1 MLRVYAC
8 ITSEHDFRLVLVAGA
23 ICLLAA
29 FTAFS
34 IFEQA
39 RRAKR
44 RPWVWTALA
53 GVVAGTGIWA
63 THFIAMLAYR
73 PSLPIGYDVPLTLL
87 SIAAAI
93 LVTGAGWTAALRG
106 GRFAALVA
114 GAAIGAGIGIMH
126 YVGMAAVTLPGRFA
140 WDEALVL
147 ASILVGIT
155 LGAAALAEHRRRPRL
170 LPWRPA
176 LLLASAICGLHFT
189 GMAAASIH
197 PDSRLAVPAAAID
210 SNVLT
215 LAVIATALLIL
226 AIGFLTVLFDRKLA
240 RNAIE
245 EARRLRTFADAAVEG
260 LVVIDGERL
269 VDANRSF
276 LALAGFESLG
286 DAPERLS
293 DLLIEVNLAALSMAP
308 DAPPVECRLLRADGE
323 SREVELLLR
332 PLAWRGA
339 ELRILALRDISER
352 KEAAERIAHLAF
364 HDSLTGLPNRA
375 VFADHLGR
383 TVERAEQGADHLGWT
398 VERAEQGADHVA
410 VLCVDLDGFKAVN
423 DLYGHPAGDALLIAA
438 AQRLR
443 ACVRGHELVARLGG
457 DEFAVVQAGGD
468 QPGHSGL
475 LARRVV
481 DALAEPFAIGS
492 DTVRISASVGV
503 ALFPADAAD
512 PQSLVKNA
520 DMALYRAKADGR
532 GTARF
537 YEAAMDEAL
546 RRRRQ
551 LEGDL
556 RQAIDRC
563 ELSVHYQ
570 PLADLHSGSIL
581 GFEALLRWDHE
592 RLGAIGPATFIPL
605 AEESGLILKLGQW
618 VLREAC
624 TEAARWN
631 PPLKLSVNLSPLQ
644 FTQGDLAAEVEAML
658 AETGLDPM
666 RLELEVTEG
675 LLIKDSEKAVAILE
689 RLKAL
694 GVQIAMD
701 DFGTGY
707 SSLSYFRM
715 FPFDKVKID
724 QSFIRDMIGN
734 PQARAIIRSVIGL
747 GRGLGMPVV
756 AEGVETVEQL
766 EALRAEGCDQVQGY
780 LISRPGPI
788 ANFDHVVVDRGPG
801 AVRAQAPADSG
812 GERRLNRGRSRR

>member
-8 ITSEHDFRLVLVAGA
+8 ITGEHDFRLVLVAGT

-39 RRAKR
+39 RRAER

-53 GVVAGTGIWA
+53 GFVAGTGIWA
-63 THFIAMLAYR
+63 THFVAMLAYR
-73 PSLPIGYDVPLTLL
+73 PNLPIGYDLPLTLL
-87 SIAAAI
+87 SIAAAVMI
-93 LVTGAGWTAALRG
+93 TGAGWTVALRRG
-106 GRFAALVA
+106 PLGTLVA
-114 GAAIGAGIGIMH
+114 GLVIGGGIGTMH
-126 YVGMAAVTLPGRFA
+126 YTGMAAVKLPGRFA
-140 WDEALVL
+140 WDGSLVL
-147 ASILVGIT
+147 VSVILGIT
-155 LGAAALAEHRRRPRL
+155 LSAAALAEHRRRPQL

-176 LLLASAICGLHFT
+176 LLITLAICGLHFT
-189 GMAAASIH
+189 AMAAASVH
-197 PDSRLAVPAAAID
+197 PDSRLEVPSSAID

-215 LAVIATALLIL
+215 LAVVAMALVIL
-226 AIGFLTVLFDRKLA
+226 AIGFLMVLFDRKLA
-240 RNAIE
+240 SNAIE
-245 EARRLRTFADAAVEG
+245 EAQRLRTFADAAVEG
-260 LVVIDGERL
+260 LVVIDGERI

-276 LALAGFESLG
+276 LRLASFDSVGA
-286 DAPERLS
+286 APERLS
-293 DLLIEVNLAALSMAP
+293 DLLIEVNLAALSTAS

-339 ELRILALRDISER
+339 DLRILAVRDISER

-375 VFADHLGR
+375 VFADHLAR
-383 TVERAEQGADHLGWT
+383 TVVKAD
-398 VERAEQGADHVA
+398 ENCEPVA
-410 VLCVDLDGFKAVN
+410 ILCVDLDGFKAVN
-423 DLYGHPAGDALLIAA
+423 DIYGHPAGDALLIAA

-443 ACVRGHELVARLGG
+443 AAVRGHELVARLGG
-457 DEFAVVQAGGD
+457 DEFAVVQAGGE
-468 QPGHSGL
+468 QPGHGGL
-475 LARRVV
+475 LAQRIVE
-481 DALAEPFAIGS
+481 ALSEPFAIGQ
-492 DTVRISASVGV
+492 DVVRISASVGV

-512 PQSLVKNA
+512 PESLVKNA

-551 LEGDL
+551 LEADL
-556 RQAIDRC
+556 RQAIGRG

-570 PLADLHSGSIL
+570 PLADLESGSIL
-581 GFEALLRWDHE
+581 GFEALLRWDHPVQ
-592 RLGAIGPATFIPL
+592 GAIGPDVFIPL
-605 AEESGLILKLGQW
+605 AEESGLILKLGDW

-624 TEAARWN
+624 AEAARWT
-631 PPLKLSVNLSPLQ
+631 PALKLSVNLSPVQ
-644 FTQGDLAAEVEAML
+644 FTQGDLAAEVEAIL
-658 AETGLDPM
+658 AGTGLDPS

-675 LLIKDSEKAVAILE
+675 LLIKDADKAIVILE
-689 RLKAL
+689 RLKSL
-694 GVQIAMD
+694 GVQISMD

-747 GRGLGMPVV
+747 GQGLGMPVV
-756 AEGVETVEQL
+756 AEGVETAEQL
-766 EALRAEGCDQVQGY
+766 DALRAEGCDQVQGY

-788 ANFDHVVVDRGPG
+788 SHFEGVVMDRG
-801 AVRAQAPADSG
+801 AESG
-812 GERRLNRGRSRR
+812 MVLKKAI

>member
-8 ITSEHDFRLVLVAGA
+8 ITGEHDLRLVLVAGA

-44 RPWVWTALA
+44 RPWGWTALA
-53 GVVAGTGIWA
+53 GFVAGTGIWA
-63 THFIAMLAYR
+63 THFVAMLAYR
-73 PSLPIGYDVPLTLL
+73 PNLPIRYDFGLTLL
-87 SIAAAI
+87 SIAAAVVI
-93 LVTGAGWTAALRG
+93 TGAGWTAALRS
-106 GRFAALVA
+106 GRLGTLVA
-114 GAAIGAGIGIMH
+114 GTAIGAGIGTMH
-126 YVGMAAVTLPGRFA
+126 YIGMAAVNLPGRFA
-140 WDEALVL
+140 WDEAMVL
-147 ASILVGIT
+147 ASLAIAVALST
-155 LGAAALAEHRRRPRL
+155 AALAEHRRRPRL

-189 GMAAASIH
+189 AMAAASIY
-197 PDSRLAVPAAAID
+197 PDSSLEVAAAAID
-210 SNVLT
+210 SSVLT
-215 LAVIATALLIL
+215 LAVVAMALVIL
-226 AIGFLTVLFDRKLA
+226 AIGFLMVLFDRKLA
-240 RNAIE
+240 SNAIE

-269 VDANRSF
+269 VDANKSF

-339 ELRILALRDISER
+339 DLRILAVRDISER

-364 HDSLTGLPNRA
+364 HDALTGLPNRA
-375 VFADHLGR
+375 VFADHLER
-383 TVERAEQGADHLGWT
+383 TVAKADENAEP
-398 VERAEQGADHVA
+398 VA
-410 VLCVDLDGFKAVN
+410 VVCVDLDGFKAVN
-423 DLYGHPAGDALLIAA
+423 DVYGHPAGDALLIAA

-443 ACVRGHELVARLGG
+443 SAVRGHELVARLGG
-457 DEFAVVQAGGD
+457 DEFAVVQSGGD
-468 QPGHSGL
+468 QPAHAGL
-475 LARRVV
+475 LAQRVV
-481 DALAEPFAIGS
+481 EALAEPFAIGH

-512 PQSLVKNA
+512 PERLVKNA
-520 DMALYRAKADGR
+520 DMALYRAKAEGR

-551 LEGDL
+551 LEADL
-556 RQAIDRC
+556 RQAVGRG

-570 PLADLHSGSIL
+570 PLAELESGSIL
-581 GFEALLRWDHE
+581 GFEALLRWNHG

-605 AEESGLILKLGQW
+605 AEESGFILKLGEW

-624 TEAARWN
+624 SEAARWT
-631 PPLKLSVNLSPLQ
+631 PALKLSVNLSPLQ
-644 FTQGDLAAEVEAML
+644 FTQGDLAADVEAIL
-658 AETGLDPM
+658 AETGLDAA

-675 LLIKDSEKAVAILE
+675 LLIKDAEKAIAILE

-694 GVQIAMD
+694 GVQISMD

-724 QSFIRDMIGN
+724 QSFIRDMIDN

-756 AEGVETVEQL
+756 AEGVETAEQL

-780 LISRPGPI
+780 WISRPGPI
-788 ANFDHVVVDRGPG
+788 ANFDHVVIERDSSAARRPAPPV
-801 AVRAQAPADSG
+801 AVV
-812 GERRLNRGRSRR
+812 ERRLNRGRSRR

>member
-8 ITSEHDFRLVLVAGA
+8 ITGEHDFRLVLVAGM

-39 RRAKR
+39 RRAKQ
-44 RPWVWTALA
+44 RPWAWTALA
-53 GVVAGTGIWA
+53 GFVAGTGIWA
-63 THFIAMLAYR
+63 THFVAMLAYR
-73 PSLPIGYDVPLTLL
+73 PNLPIGYDLPLTLL
-87 SIAAAI
+87 SIAAAVSI
-93 LVTGAGWTAALRG
+93 TGVGWTAALRS
-106 GRFAALVA
+106 GRFGTLVP
-114 GAAIGAGIGIMH
+114 GLLIGVGIATMH
-126 YVGMAAVTLPGRFA
+126 YAGMAAVKLPGRFA
-140 WDEALVL
+140 WDGILVL
-147 ASILVGIT
+147 VSLT
-155 LGAAALAEHRRRPRL
+155 LGIALSAAALAEHRRRPQA

-176 LLLASAICGLHFT
+176 LLFTLAICGLHFT
-189 GMAAASIH
+189 AMAAASVH
-197 PDSRLAVPAAAID
+197 PDSRLAVPASAID
-210 SNVLT
+210 STVLT
-215 LAVIATALLIL
+215 LAVVAMAVVIL
-226 AIGFLTVLFDRKLA
+226 AIGFLMVLFDRKLA

-269 VDANRSF
+269 VDANKSF
-276 LALAGFESLG
+276 LRLAGFETLG

-293 DLLIEVNLAALSMAP
+293 DLLIEVNLNALSMAA

-323 SREVELLLR
+323 GREVELLLR

-339 ELRILALRDISER
+339 DLRILAVRDISER

-375 VFADHLGR
+375 VFADHLAG
-383 TVERAEQGADHLGWT
+383 TVARASES
-398 VERAEQGADHVA
+398 ADHVA

-423 DLYGHPAGDALLIAA
+423 DIYGHPAGDALLIAA

-443 ACVRGHELVARLGG
+443 SAVRGHELVARLGG
-457 DEFAVVQAGGD
+457 DEFAVVQAGGE

-475 LARRVV
+475 LAQRIVE
-481 DALAEPFAIGS
+481 ALAEPFALGP
-492 DTVRISASVGV
+492 DTVRISVSIGV

-512 PQSLVKNA
+512 PESLIKNA

-551 LEGDL
+551 LEADL
-556 RQAIDRC
+556 RQAIGRG

-570 PLADLHSGSIL
+570 PLAELESGSIL
-581 GFEALLRWDHE
+581 GFEALLRWNHAQ
-592 RLGAIGPATFIPL
+592 LGAIGPATFIPL
-605 AEESGLILKLGQW
+605 AEESGFILKLGEW

-624 TEAARWN
+624 TEAARWT
-631 PPLKLSVNLSPLQ
+631 PALKLSVNLSPVQ
-644 FTQGDLAAEVEAML
+644 FTQGDLAAEVEAIL
-658 AETGLDPM
+658 AETGLDPA

-675 LLIKDSEKAVAILE
+675 LLIKDAEKAIVILE

-694 GVQIAMD
+694 GVQISMD

-724 QSFIRDMIGN
+724 QSFIRDMIEN

-747 GRGLGMPVV
+747 GQGLGMPVV
-756 AEGVETVEQL
+756 AEGVETAEQL

-780 LISRPGPI
+780 WISRPGPI
-788 ANFDHVVVDRGPG
+788 AHFEGVVMDRGDG
-801 AVRAQAPADSG
+801 TNDGQSG
-812 GERRLNRGRSRR
+812 RLGRVAHGT

>member
-8 ITSEHDFRLVLVAGA
+8 ITGEHDIRLVLVAGS

-39 RRAKR
+39 SRARR
-44 RPWVWTALA
+44 RPWAWTALA
-53 GVVAGTGIWA
+53 GFVAGTGIWA
-63 THFIAMLAYR
+63 THFVAMLAYR
-73 PSLPIGYDVPLTLL
+73 PHLPIGYDLALTLL
-87 SIAAAI
+87 SIAAAVVI
-93 LVTGAGWTAALRG
+93 TGAGWTLALRR
-106 GRFAALVA
+106 GRLGTALA
-114 GAAIGAGIGIMH
+114 GTLIGAGIAIMH
-126 YVGMAAVTLPGRFA
+126 YAGMAAVKLPGRFV
-140 WDEALVL
+140 WDETIAL
-147 ASILVGIT
+147 ASLALGIG
-155 LGAAALAEHRRRPRL
+155 LSAAALAEHKRRPQA

-176 LLLASAICGLHFT
+176 LLFTLAICGLHFT
-189 GMAAASIH
+189 AMAAASVH
-197 PDSRLAVPAAAID
+197 PDSSLAVPAAAID
-210 SNVLT
+210 SKVLT
-215 LAVIATALLIL
+215 IAVVAMALVIL
-226 AIGFLTVLFDRKLA
+226 AIGFLMVLFDRKLA
-240 RNAIE
+240 SNAIE

-276 LALAGFESLG
+276 LALSGFESLG

-293 DLLIEVNLAALSMAP
+293 DLLIEANLSALSTAP

-339 ELRILALRDISER
+339 DLRILAVRDISER

-364 HDSLTGLPNRA
+364 HDALTGLPNRA
-375 VFADHLGR
+375 VFADHLSR
-383 TVERAEQGADHLGWT
+383 TVAKASESSEDAAI
-398 VERAEQGADHVA
+398 
-410 VLCVDLDGFKAVN
+410 LCVDLDGFKAVN
-423 DLYGHPAGDALLIAA
+423 DIYGHPAGDALLVAA

-443 ACVRGHELVARLGG
+443 SCVRGHELVARLGG

-468 QPGHSGL
+468 QPGHAGL
-475 LARRVV
+475 LAQRIVES
-481 DALAEPFAIGS
+481 LAEPFAINQ
-492 DTVRISASVGV
+492 DIVRISASVGV

-512 PQSLVKNA
+512 PESLIKNA

-551 LEGDL
+551 LEADL
-556 RQAIDRC
+556 RQAIGRG

-570 PLADLHSGSIL
+570 PLADLESGSIL
-581 GFEALLRWDHE
+581 GFEALLRWEHSQ
-592 RLGAIGPATFIPL
+592 LGAIGPAAFIPL
-605 AEESGLILKLGQW
+605 AEESGFILPLGQW

-624 TEAARWN
+624 SEAARWT
-631 PPLKLSVNLSPLQ
+631 PPLKLSVNLSPAQ
-644 FTQGDLAAEVEAML
+644 FTQGDLAAEVEAIL
-658 AETGLDPM
+658 AETGLDPK

-675 LLIKDSEKAVAILE
+675 LLIRDAGKAILILE

-694 GVQIAMD
+694 GVQISMD

-724 QSFIRDMIGN
+724 QSFIRDMIDN

-756 AEGVETVEQL
+756 AEGVETEAQL

-780 LISRPGPI
+780 WISRPGPI
-788 ANFDHVVVDRGPG
+788 GNFEGVVMKRSDPRERG
-801 AVRAQAPADSG
+801 QSG
-812 GERRLNRGRSRR
+812 RLGLKA

>member
-8 ITSEHDFRLVLVAGA
+8 ITGEHDVRLVLVAGT

-39 RRAKR
+39 RRAQR
-44 RPWVWTALA
+44 RPWAWTALA
-53 GVVAGTGIWA
+53 GFVAGTGIWA
-63 THFIAMLAYR
+63 THFVAMIAYR
-73 PSLPIGYDVPLTLL
+73 PNLPIGYDLWLTLL
-87 SIAAAI
+87 SIAAA
-93 LVTGAGWTAALRG
+93 VVMTGAGWTAALRSG
-106 GRFAALVA
+106 PRGTLLA
-114 GAAIGAGIGIMH
+114 GTAIGIGIGAMH
-126 YVGMAAVTLPGRFA
+126 YAGMAAVKLPGRFA
-140 WDEALVL
+140 WDETMVAVSLLIGIAL
-147 ASILVGIT
+147 ST
-155 LGAAALAEHRRRPRL
+155 AALAEHGRRPQL

-176 LLLASAICGLHFT
+176 LLFTLAICGLHFT
-189 GMAAASIH
+189 AMAAASIH
-197 PDSRLAVPAAAID
+197 PDSSLEVPAAAMD

-215 LAVIATALLIL
+215 LAVVAMALLIL
-226 AIGFLTVLFDRKLA
+226 AIGFLMVLFDRKLA

-269 VDANRSF
+269 VDANKSF

-293 DLLIEVNLAALSMAP
+293 DLLIEVNLGALSMAP
-308 DAPPVECRLLRADGE
+308 DAPPAECRLLRADGE

-332 PLAWRGA
+332 PLSWRGA
-339 ELRILALRDISER
+339 ELRILAVRDISER

-364 HDSLTGLPNRA
+364 HDALTGLPNRS
-375 VFADHLGR
+375 VFADHLAR
-383 TVERAEQGADHLGWT
+383 TVVKADEGAE
-398 VERAEQGADHVA
+398 HVA

-423 DLYGHPAGDALLIAA
+423 DIYGHPAGDALLIAA

-443 ACVRGHELVARLGG
+443 SAVRGHELVARLGG
-457 DEFAVVQAGGD
+457 DEFAVIQSGGE
-468 QPGHSGL
+468 QPGHAGL
-475 LARRVV
+475 LAQRIV
-481 DALAEPFAIGS
+481 DALSEPFAIGP
-492 DTVRISASVGV
+492 DTVRMSASVGV

-512 PQSLVKNA
+512 PESLIKNA

-551 LEGDL
+551 LEADL
-556 RQAIDRC
+556 WQAIGRG

-570 PLADLHSGSIL
+570 PLADLGSGRIL
-581 GFEALLRWDHE
+581 GFEALLRWTHG
-592 RLGAIGPATFIPL
+592 RLGEIGPAAFIPL
-605 AEESGLILKLGQW
+605 AEESGLILKLGEW

-624 TEAARWN
+624 REAARWT
-631 PPLKLSVNLSPLQ
+631 PALKLSVNLSPVQ
-644 FTQGDLAAEVEAML
+644 FTQGDLAAEVEAIL
-658 AETGLDPM
+658 AETGLDPV

-675 LLIKDSEKAVAILE
+675 LLIKDPGKAIAILE
-689 RLKAL
+689 RIKAL
-694 GVQIAMD
+694 GVQISMD

-724 QSFIRDMIGN
+724 QSFIRDMIDN

-756 AEGVETVEQL
+756 AEGVETEAQL

-780 LISRPGPI
+780 WISRPGPI
-788 ANFDHVVVDRGPG
+788 GNFEGVVMDRGAETAG
-801 AVRAQAPADSG
+801 KSRKWRKSRATG
-812 GERRLNRGRSRR
+812 L